1 MEFLEQNLGQGRI
14 VTASGPGPGR
24 SARSRAAPG
33 QAQPGVSGKGCSV
46 SPEHPARPW
55 PVAASLTWPG
65 PVGGARD
72 QRKLETLAVL
82 RRAALALAL
91 ENGVERITVAEIAAA
106 AGVSRRTFFNY
117 FASKEDALVGE
128 NPELAEFLRQALAAR
143 PPGEPALST
152 LHQALR
158 QTVTVFFTDDIRDR
172 LAARH
177 RLISAYPALLPR
189 HLARY
194 AAFEQ
199 LLAEVITARSAD
211 SGPDP
216 ELLATM
222 AASAVRLCARQWTR
236 DGDPPLAERI
246 DTAFTALRD
255 GLG

>member
-1 MEFLEQNLGQGRI
+1 MNPHH
-14 VTASGPGPGR
+14 AD
-24 SARSRAAPG
+24 
-33 QAQPGVSGKGCSV
+33 
-46 SPEHPARPW
+46 RPW

-65 PVGGARD
+65 PGGGARD
-72 QRKLETLAVL
+72 QRKLDTLAAL
-82 RRAALALAL
+82 RRAALDLAL
-91 ENGVERITVAEIAAA
+91 ENGVEEITVADIAAS

-117 FASKEDALVGE
+117 FATKEDALVGE
-128 NPELAEFLRQALAAR
+128 NPELAEFLRQALAVR
-143 PPGEPALST
+143 PAGEPALT
-152 LHQALR
+152 ALHRALR
-158 QTVTVFFTDDIRDR
+158 ETVTVFFTDDIRDR

-199 LLAEVITARSAD
+199 LLAESITARSAEG
-211 SGPDP
+211 GPDP

-236 DGDPPLAERI
+236 DGDPPLADRI